1 MTACSS
7 TPGLCSAQLPAP
19 SVPAAPPVL
28 PPSPAGA
35 WPRSAALLPAPA
47 WKGSG
52 QNPLI
57 SAAEPP
63 QRPSPHPPTLTLC
76 CWLRV
81 AFSCCTSFLFSSSTW
96 QGTGR
101 SPEGSRQGWDHP
113 HPSSPGRPLA
123 HPWPTQLSPAPT
135 VRSGIKQRE
144 EAQPQMVLPCQSSA
158 RCPGGRHLP
167 RDKGASCR
175 APQVWDRDGGFVPA
189 TWGRGWG

>member
-1 MTACSS
+1 MASLCSS
-7 TPGLCSAQLPAP
+7 P
-19 SVPAAPPVL
+19 SSTCVEGIGSEPPHLRSRAAPE
-28 PPSPAGA
+28 
-35 WPRSAALLPAPA
+35 
-47 WKGSG
+47 
-52 QNPLI
+52 
-57 SAAEPP
+57 AE
-63 QRPSPHPPTLTLC
+63 RPHPPTLTLC

-96 QGTGR
+96 QGTGW

-158 RCPGGRHLP
+158 RCPGITSPGTREHPAEPP
-167 RDKGASCR
+167 RLGIGTGALS
-175 APQVWDRDGGFVPA
+175 PQRGAGDGGDPVRSSPTLAASARAAVPQRLA
-189 TWGRGWG
+189 LRSALH